1 MQLRL
6 VILLLVLPLLSIG
19 QNLIPNPGFEEGTAG
34 QPDHWLQPHGTN
46 FHWDT
51 VGYYGHP
58 RSGKWFNGLCISN
71 AEFSE
76 ALTVRL
82 HDTLDRTKRYH
93 ISAWIRKFPGTNGTY
108 NYEASDELQVL
119 LTWGP
124 PKALPD
130 KPYKVPER
138 QLTRIPL
145 PPDSLLLQTDEYQY
159 IEATFQPSGG
169 ERFISFSYF
178 QRADPTRPLIRRY
191 VTADENRKKAVKLD
205 PINAVQQ
212 LNGDLMFRVRYYVDD
227 FCLAEIR
234 PDGSYSCLDYEDYA
248 QQLQEVDTLP
258 TSGVKPVPPERSSV
272 RLKNVYFYFNTSV
285 LRPSSYPTLDSL
297 VKTLRT
303 NANWVIQ
310 INAHTDVRGSE
321 SFNQELSERRAQAVV
336 DYLVD
341 HGINKRRLR
350 AKGFGESSPQV
361 EAAATE
367 SEHQQNRRVEFEIIS
382 R

>member
-1 MQLRL
+1 MQVRFVMLF
-6 VILLLVLPLLSIG
+6 LVLPLLGMG
-19 QNLIPNPGFEEGTAG
+19 QNLIPNPGFEEGTG
-34 QPDHWLQPHGTN
+34 GKPDHWLQPHGTN

-71 AEFSE
+71 VEYSE

-82 HDTLDRTKRYH
+82 HDTLDRTKTYH

-108 NYEASDELQVL
+108 NYDASDELQVL

-124 PKALPD
+124 PKALPN

-145 PPDSLLLQTDEYQY
+145 PPDSLLLQTDTYQH
-159 IEATFQPSGG
+159 IEATFRPSGG

-178 QRADPTRPLIRRY
+178 QREDPTRPLIRRY

-227 FCLAEIR
+227 FCLAELR
-234 PDGSYSCLDYEDYA
+234 SDGTYSCMEYETY
-248 QQLQEVDTLP
+248 QQQVKTVDTLP
-258 TSGVKPVPPERSSV
+258 TSGVRQVPPEHSPV
-272 RLKNVYFYFNTSV
+272 RLKKVLFYFNKPV
-285 LRPSSYPTLDSL
+285 LLPSAYPTLDSL
-297 VKTLRT
+297 VQTLE
-303 NANWVIQ
+303 AHSSWVIQ
-310 INAHTDVRGSE
+310 INAHTDIRGSKD
-321 SFNQELSERRAQAVV
+321 FNQNLSERRAQAVV

-341 HGINKRRLR
+341 QGIDRKRLR
-350 AKGFGESSPQV
+350 AKGFGESRPQI
-361 EAAATE
+361 ESAATE